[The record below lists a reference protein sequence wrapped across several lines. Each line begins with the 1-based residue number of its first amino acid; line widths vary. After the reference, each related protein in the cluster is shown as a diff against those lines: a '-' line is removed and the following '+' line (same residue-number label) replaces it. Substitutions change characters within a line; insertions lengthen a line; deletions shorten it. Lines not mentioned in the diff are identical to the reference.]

1 MTDTAVLLVAGPG
14 DSGPGDRDEML
25 RRGYAALD
33 EAGVD
38 GVDRL
43 DVPSRGTAGEEAE
56 GRFRADVQGMVPAL
70 QSGSLFGGRR
80 GLLVVDAQN
89 LLKAEAEAAAVL
101 VAGLGEGTA
110 VVCFVSAG
118 PLPAPLAKVVERLG
132 QKVTVKKLRE
142 RDALEW
148 LGGAARARRV
158 SLGAEAAAAL
168 VQRFGSDIASLG
180 QALDQLASVEGP
192 ITAAEVAAR
201 FRNRPDEPMWHYAD
215 ALGEGDTA
223 TALRRLAD
231 FLTHGHPLQLLSFL
245 EGDLRR
251 RSLALAAPDIG
262 HLRRV
267 GGEQR
272 VAVPGA
278 EGLEGALAYHA
289 RTAAPGPRRP
299 GPGRPA
305 TQVDARGHPSPHPGT
320 ADGGPVPLVR
330 GPRGATG
337 LAGTNPGKRKEKSRP
352 LLRRRGVSCRRGG
365 SPAPRG

>member
-1 MTDTAVLLVAGPG
+1 VPPVTEAAVLLVAGPG
-14 DSGPGDRDEML
+14 DAGPGDRDEML
-25 RRGYAALD
+25 RRGYAALE

-43 DVPSRGTAGEEAE
+43 DVPGRGTAGEEVE
-56 GRFRADVQGMVPAL
+56 GALRPDVQGMVPAL

-89 LLKAEAEAAAVL
+89 LLKAEAEAAADL
-101 VAGLGEGTA
+101 VDGLDGGAT

-132 QKVTVKKLRE
+132 EKVTVKKLRE

-148 LGGAARARRV
+148 LAGAARARRV

-180 QALDQLASVEGP
+180 QALDQLALAEGP
-192 ITAAEVAAR
+192 ITAAEIAAR

-251 RSLALAAPDIG
+251 RALALAAPDIG
-262 HLRRV
+262 TFAEWV
-267 GGEQR
+267 GSSASQFPVQKAWKSRAKTTPELLHR
-272 VAVPGA
+272 A
-278 EGLEGALAYHA
+278 LDALARADLQLKSMPEATHRVTLERLTVALCLWY
-289 RTAAPGPRRP
+289 G
-299 GPGRPA
+299 GR
-305 TQVDARGHPSPHPGT
+305 
-320 ADGGPVPLVR
+320 GG
-330 GPRGATG
+330 
-337 LAGTNPGKRKEKSRP
+337 
-352 LLRRRGVSCRRGG
+352 RRR
-365 SPAPRG
+365 